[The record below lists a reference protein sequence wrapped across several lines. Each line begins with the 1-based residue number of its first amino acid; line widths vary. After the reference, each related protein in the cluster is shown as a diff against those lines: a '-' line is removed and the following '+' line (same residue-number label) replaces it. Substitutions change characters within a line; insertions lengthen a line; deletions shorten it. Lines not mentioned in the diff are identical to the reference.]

1 MSVALGDNVERAD
14 GHHKVMGH
22 PIYGADRAPKGVV
35 HAVPLT
41 ASIGKGRIVSIDTTA
56 AEQLPGILLVLT
68 YTNMDRLKPIMFS
81 FAGGQAIQSLQP
93 MQSAEI
99 AYWGQAVALVV
110 GETLEAATEG
120 ASLVKISYEA
130 IPIAVRLNEE
140 GREDVRQ
147 AETAPYFQ
155 DFIRGNADGL
165 LQAGDTLLDQ
175 TYTTPAQHQNPMEL
189 LSTVAVWSG
198 EKLTVYEGTQA
209 AQAMQQGLALQ
220 LDILPGN
227 VRVISPYT
235 GGGFGQ
241 RGSISPHT
249 VFAAVAARRTRR
261 PVKLT
266 VPRSQIFHATSFRPA
281 TEHRFRI
288 AAKNNGEVVA
298 AIHEVRAQ
306 TSRFDLMPFTGEE
319 TTSRMYA
326 WPAFKGTTTLVKLDT
341 QTPGFMRAPME
352 MSSMF
357 ALESAMDELAE
368 RLELDPVAFRLMNDA
383 SKDPITGKPFSSRR
397 LKECLQRG
405 AERFGWSRRT
415 SAPRSMRA
423 EDGSL
428 LGWGVGAGAYPGY
441 ISPALANVR
450 IHANGSAAVSVGGH
464 EMGQGIR
471 TAVAIVVAEQLG
483 IDLLKVDVTIGDTAF
498 PPQHTTAGSW
508 GAATATVPARLAAI
522 SAKRQLINLAVG
534 REGGTFSGAEISE
547 FTLRDGYVVHRD
559 GREEKISDILKLA
572 GKNHIDGIAEGTRP
586 GMKPDALQTAAL
598 GKIAI
603 TGPEFPHHVTFSF
616 IAHFVEVR
624 VDPLTPRPRVTRMV
638 SVVDCGRVISRRTAL
653 SQVHGGLV
661 WGIGAA
667 LSEASEVDSRFG
679 GFVNNNIAEYQ
690 VAVNAD
696 VRQCEVEFIDEQDGS
711 FNDIGAKGLGEVACV
726 GAAGAIAN
734 AVYHATGIRVRR
746 LPIRVEDLLPVL

>member
-1 MSVALGDNVERAD
+1 MSVALGDNAERVD

-22 PIYGADRAPKGVV
+22 PIYGADRALRGLV
-35 HAVPLT
+35 HAVPVT

-68 YTNMDRLKPIMFS
+68 YTNMDRLTPIMFS

-99 AYWGQAVALVV
+99 AYRGQAVALVV
-110 GETLEAATEG
+110 GETLEAATES

-140 GREDVRQ
+140 GREDVKQ
-147 AETAPYFQ
+147 AEAAPYFQ

-165 LQAGDTLLDQ
+165 LQTGDILLDQ

-198 EKLTVYEGTQA
+198 DKLTVYEGTQA

-220 LDILPGN
+220 LDILPEN
-227 VRVISPYT
+227 VRVVSPYT

-281 TEHRFRI
+281 TEHRFQI
-288 AAKNNGEVVA
+288 AAKKGGELVA

-319 TTSRMYA
+319 TTSRMYG
-326 WPAFKGTTTLVKLDT
+326 WRAFKGTTTLVKLDT

-383 SKDPITGKPFSSRR
+383 WKDPITGKLFSSRR

-405 AERFGWSRRT
+405 AERFGWSRRP

-428 LGWGVGAGAYPGY
+428 VGWGVGAGAYPGY

-450 IHANGSAAVSVGGH
+450 IYANGSVAVSVGGH

-483 IDLLKVDVTIGDTAF
+483 IDLIKVDVTIGDTAF

-508 GAATATVPARLAAI
+508 GAATTTAPARLAAI
-522 SAKRQLINLAVG
+522 SAKRQLIDLAVG

-547 FTLRDGYVVHRD
+547 FSLREGYVVHRD
-559 GREEKISDILKLA
+559 GREEKISDILKFA
-572 GKNHIDGIAEGTRP
+572 GKDHIEGVAEGTAP

-603 TGPEFPHHVTFSF
+603 AGPEFPDHVTFSF

-624 VDPLTPRPRVTRMV
+624 VDPFIPRPRVTRMV

-653 SQVHGGLV
+653 SQVYGGLV

-690 VAVNAD
+690 IAVNAD
-696 VRQCEVEFIDEQDGS
+696 VRQCEVEFVDEQDGS
-711 FNDIGAKGLGEVACV
+711 FNEIGAKGLGEVACV

-746 LPIRVEDLLPVL
+746 LPIHIEDLLPA